1 MVASIS
7 RNHDGVARL
16 EDKLVYPSPSRFPAN
31 PRRYSR
37 THNPPSS
44 PGDSRHVRG
53 SASAISS
60 RIKTRSYDEG
70 DGGRGRRWQNPKET
84 TEKRTRRKQ
93 KLQVRGNEIAA
104 GYNSRETRPHSISLR
119 THPERPRRV
128 SGGG

>member
-7 RNHDGVARL
+7 RNHDGVARF
-16 EDKLVYPSPSRFPAN
+16 EDKLVYPSPSRFPATTSQIF
-31 PRRYSR
+31 P
-37 THNPPSS
+37 HNPPSS

-60 RIKTRSYDEG
+60 RIKTRSYDEE
-70 DGGRGRRWQNPKET
+70 DEGRGRHWQNPKET

-119 THPERPRRV
+119 THPERPT
-128 SGGG
+128 G

>member
-16 EDKLVYPSPSRFPAN
+16 EDKLVYPSPSRFSNA
-31 PRRYSR
+31 RRYSR
-37 THNPPSS
+37 THNPASS

-70 DGGRGRRWQNPKET
+70 DGGKGKTLAEP
-84 TEKRTRRKQ
+84 
-93 KLQVRGNEIAA
+93 
-104 GYNSRETRPHSISLR
+104 
-119 THPERPRRV
+119 
-128 SGGG
+128 